1 VRRTGFKNLIIC
13 WPIQSR
19 PSTRQEEL
27 EDAAVLATKPN
38 HVASLDG
45 RLSAHNSD
53 KDQKPNGQSDLMAS
67 QPAEVVGGPD
77 KTGSNG
83 LDHVEEEETVS
94 CSDPRMRSAEIHGSK
109 LKEKKRQKQQQQ
121 QQRWSF
127 TDNPSNGSTSSSSGQ
142 INPQSKMAARAS
154 ADIRMPASAGAVQP
168 QLV

>member
-1 VRRTGFKNLIIC
+1 MRRTGFKNLLIC

-45 RLSAHNSD
+45 RRAAHSSD
-53 KDQKPNGQSDLMAS
+53 KDQKPNGQSDLKAS
-67 QPAEVVGGPD
+67 QTAEGVGPD

-109 LKEKKRQKQQQQ
+109 LKEKKRQKQQQ
-121 QQRWSF
+121 RWSF
-127 TDNPSNGSTSSSSGQ
+127 TDNPSNGSTSSSSGPTA
-142 INPQSKMAARAS
+142 PQSKMAARAS
-154 ADIRMPASAGAVQP
+154 ADIRMPTSAGTVHP

>member
-1 VRRTGFKNLIIC
+1 MRRTGFKNLLIC

-38 HVASLDG
+38 HGASLDG
-45 RLSAHNSD
+45 RRAAHNSQ
-53 KDQKPNGQSDLMAS
+53 KDQKPNGQSDLLAS
-67 QPAEVVGGPD
+67 QQAEGVGLD

-109 LKEKKRQKQQQQ
+109 LKEKKRQKQQQ
-121 QQRWSF
+121 RWSF
-127 TDNPSNGSTSSSSGQ
+127 TDNPSNGSTSSSSGPS
-142 INPQSKMAARAS
+142 NPQSKMAARAS

>member
-1 VRRTGFKNLIIC
+1 VRRTGFKNLLIC

-45 RLSAHNSD
+45 RRRAAHNTD
-53 KDQKPNGQSDLMAS
+53 KDQKPNGQSDLMAR
-67 QPAEVVGGPD
+67 QTAEGVGPE

-83 LDHVEEEETVS
+83 LDHVEEEESVS

-109 LKEKKRQKQQQQ
+109 LKEKKRQKQQQ
-121 QQRWSF
+121 RWSF
-127 TDNPSNGSTSSSSGQ
+127 TDNPSNGSTSSSSGP
-142 INPQSKMAARAS
+142 IAPQSKMAARAS
-154 ADIRMPASAGAVQP
+154 ADIRMPTSAGTVHP

>member
-1 VRRTGFKNLIIC
+1 M
-13 WPIQSR
+13 
-19 PSTRQEEL
+19 
-27 EDAAVLATKPN
+27 EDAAVLATKRN

-45 RLSAHNSD
+45 RRAAHNSD
-53 KDQKPNGQSDLMAS
+53 KDQMPNGESDLLAS
-67 QPAEVVGGPD
+67 QPAEGVGSD

-127 TDNPSNGSTSSSSGQ
+127 TDNPSNGSTSSSSGP

-154 ADIRMPASAGAVQP
+154 ADIRMPTSAGAVQP